1 MVNNK
6 QLTLIAPT
14 MHCTLPSCICTFHVQ
29 CICLARLLQ
38 NTFLNLG
45 AMVTKT
51 PENLCVRNH

>member
-38 NTFLNLG
+38 NTFFNLG